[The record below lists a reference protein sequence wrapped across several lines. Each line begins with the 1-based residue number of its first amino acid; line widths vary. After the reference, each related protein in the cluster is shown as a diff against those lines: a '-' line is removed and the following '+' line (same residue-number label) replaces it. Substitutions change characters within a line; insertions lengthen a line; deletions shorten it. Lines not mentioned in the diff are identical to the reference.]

1 MSEIKAGSDV
11 RSAPPS
17 MEANNTDVFV
27 WALYLLGGDSKQV
40 DVEDIYLKTFE
51 IAPARFGWRTRP
63 DLPNFKK
70 TAKALQ
76 EVEAKSHVGLLQSLG
91 ANYRRLSQKGVDW
104 VEAYKPILEKN
115 YGAKSLV
122 AAPANSD
129 TARAVKNL
137 KANEIWESWLNGAPL
152 SLSMVAVLLQVSKT
166 TPRAIWEDRFADLQA
181 LASRTNDAEIA
192 KFASESR
199 ALYEQGN

>member
-1 MSEIKAGSDV
+1 MTAKKVELDV

-17 MEANNTDVFV
+17 LEPNNTDVFV
-27 WALYLLGGDSKQV
+27 WALYLLGGDQKQV
-40 DVEDIYLKTFE
+40 DVEEIYLKTFE

-76 EVEAKSHVGLLQSLG
+76 EVEAKSHLGLLQSLG
-91 ANYRRLSQKGVDW
+91 ANFRRLSQEGVAW

-115 YGAKSLV
+115 YGVRTHV

-129 TARAVKNL
+129 TSRAVKNL
-137 KANEIWESWLNGAPL
+137 KGNEIWESWLSGTPL
-152 SLSMVAVLLQVSKT
+152 SLSMVSVLLRVSRT
-166 TPRAIWEDRFADLQA
+166 TPQAIWADRFADLQA
-181 LASRTNDAEIA
+181 LASRTNDAEISR
-192 KFASESR
+192 FTSE
-199 ALYEQGN
+199 ALTLFEQGK

>member
-27 WALYLLGGDSKQV
+27 WALYLLGGDQKQV

-91 ANYRRLSQKGVDW
+91 ANYRRLSQEGVAW
-104 VEAYKPILEKN
+104 VEAYKPILETN
-115 YGAKSLV
+115 YGAITLV

-137 KANEIWESWLNGAPL
+137 KANEIWESWITGAPL

-166 TPRAIWEDRFADLQA
+166 TPRAIWADRFADLQA

-192 KFASESR
+192 KFASEAR

>member
-1 MSEIKAGSDV
+1 MSEISENKQV

-17 MEANNTDVFV
+17 LDANNTDVFV
-27 WALYLLGGDSKQV
+27 WALYVLGGNHRQV

-76 EVEAKSHVGLLQSLG
+76 EIEAKSHVGLLQSLG
-91 ANYRRLSQKGVDW
+91 ANYRRLTDAGVAW
-104 VEAYKPILEKN
+104 VENYKSILEKN
-115 YGAKSLV
+115 YGAKTQV
-122 AAPANSD
+122 AAPSNSD
-129 TARAVKNL
+129 TARAVKTL
-137 KANEIWESWLNGAPL
+137 KSNDIWESWISGSPL

-166 TPRAIWEDRFADLQA
+166 TPAAIWADRFADLKS
-181 LASRTNDAEIA
+181 LASRTNDAEIS
-192 KFASESR
+192 KFASEAI
-199 ALYEQGN
+199 ALYEQGK